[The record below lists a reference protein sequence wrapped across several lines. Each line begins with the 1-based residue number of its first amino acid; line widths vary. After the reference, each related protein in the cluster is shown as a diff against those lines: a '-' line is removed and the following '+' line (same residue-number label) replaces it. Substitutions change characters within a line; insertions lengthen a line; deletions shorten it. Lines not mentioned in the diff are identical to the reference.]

1 MEVVLMAKWVLLFG
15 GIAIIAGN
23 IFGIY
28 SMYQPR
34 VGPIGNGEIPNHV
47 WVSIISS
54 VLAGLIAIAQFVVLL
69 FYDNH
74 KKKFPRLET
83 ERFLLRPIEA
93 SDAKEVFHYFS
104 QDEVTKYY
112 DLNTFKDI
120 KEAKVLIEN
129 WQKKYHKKEGFRWG
143 IATKKENKIIGSCGY
158 HNWEKEHFKAEIG
171 FEVTPEFWRKGVM
184 TEVLQ
189 SILRY
194 GFEAMELNRIEALYD
209 IENLASKK
217 TLEKAGFVY
226 EGVLRQSA
234 FEKGHFCDA
243 AICSLLKKEHVQKH
257 KLFNTLPN

>member
-93 SDAKEVFHYFS
+93 SDTKEVFHYFS

-243 AICSLLKKEHVQKH
+243 AICSLLKKEHVQ
-257 KLFNTLPN
+257 